1 MNQQHVD
8 DLIDA
13 YVLGALEPD
22 EVASVEAHLVT
33 CARCQQL
40 VATARATSAHLLLG
54 VPLVAPPPALKARIM
69 ARIHAEATGEQ
80 VDHLPDVATAAEPVR
95 AALPRK
101 NALRRLVDSILG
113 LEPLTGDAQAHTL
126 LLRLLA
132 DPASKMW
139 EIGGTDAAP
148 AANARFLGD
157 PNGRDGILV
166 TAGLKELDPDQAYQ
180 IWLLRDGKP
189 QPYSLFRVA
198 RGKGYQTL
206 RASAR
211 LSDFDVVAVT
221 PEPSTG
227 SESPTGPIVLMGQ
240 LAA

>member
-1 MNQQHVD
+1 MNQQHGD
-8 DLIDA
+8 ELIDA
-13 YVLGALEPD
+13 YTLGALEPD
-22 EVASVEAHLVT
+22 EVASLEAHLVG

-40 VATARATSAHLLLG
+40 VATARATSAQLLLG
-54 VPLVAPPPALKARIM
+54 VPLVAPPSALKSHIM
-69 ARIHAEATGEQ
+69 ARIHAEATGEPANRQ
-80 VDHLPDVATAAEPVR
+80 AAVAPEPIR
-95 AALPRK
+95 DALPRK
-101 NALRRLVDSILG
+101 HALRRLMDSILG
-113 LEPLTGDAQAHTL
+113 LEPITGDAQANTL

-139 EIGGTDAAP
+139 EVGGTDAAP
-148 AANARFLGD
+148 AANARLLGD

-166 TAGLKELDPDQAYQ
+166 TAGLKDLEPDQAYQ

-206 RASAR
+206 HATAR
-211 LSDFDVVAVT
+211 LRDFDVVAVT
-221 PEPSTG
+221 PEPASG
-227 SESPTGPIVLMGQ
+227 SASPTGPIVLMGQ

>member
-13 YVLGALEPD
+13 YALGALEPD
-22 EVASVEAHLVT
+22 EVASVEAHLIG

-40 VATARATSAHLLLG
+40 VAAARATSAHLLLG
-54 VPLVAPPPALKARIM
+54 VPLVAPPLALKARIM

-80 VDHLPDVATAAEPVR
+80 MNHLPDATAEPVN

-101 NALRRLVDSILG
+101 NALRRLMDSILG
-113 LEPLTGDAQAHTL
+113 MEPITGDAQANTL

-139 EIGGTDAAP
+139 EVGGTDAAP

-157 PNGRDGILV
+157 PNGRDGILI
-166 TAGLKELDPDQAYQ
+166 TAGLKDLEPDQAYQ

-211 LSDFDVVAVT
+211 LRDFEVVAVT
-221 PEPSTG
+221 PEPATG
-227 SESPTGPIVLMGQ
+227 SLSPTGPIVLMGQ